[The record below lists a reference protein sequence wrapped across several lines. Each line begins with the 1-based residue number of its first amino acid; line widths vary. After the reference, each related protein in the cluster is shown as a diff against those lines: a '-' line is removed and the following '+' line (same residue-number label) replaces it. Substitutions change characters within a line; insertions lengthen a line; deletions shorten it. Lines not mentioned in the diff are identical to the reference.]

1 MSENLCVRW
10 FARIVLP
17 QSGVSDDCGARQCTS
32 KKGSIEL
39 RKNLMRRG
47 ASILAAVAV
56 VAGGLMAGTGTGGA
70 ACIVGPNDT
79 CTNSNRGAVWEEH
92 AGYEVFHAGPIAAA
106 PGDTVRF
113 EIRIRKLGGTTGNV
127 TKIVHHPPVGLALTG
142 SPTASFYVDGTQS
155 WLDLATEVD
164 AVSGAVTMT
173 APPGTL
179 ENLGNVT
186 LSYKV
191 GGPVFIG
198 GLNGVT
204 FEATDVPETVRWLAI
219 GNTRP
224 SNVLGGVGGFGS
236 SGS

>member
-1 MSENLCVRW
+1 M
-10 FARIVLP
+10 
-17 QSGVSDDCGARQCTS
+17 
-32 KKGSIEL
+32 
-39 RKNLMRRG
+39 RKNLMRRC

-56 VAGGLMAGTGTGGA
+56 VSGGLMAGAGTAGA
-70 ACIVGPNDT
+70 ACNVGPNDT

-106 PGDTVRF
+106 PGDTVHF
-113 EIRIRKLGGTTGNV
+113 EIRIRELEGTTGNV
-127 TKIVHHPPVGLALTG
+127 TKIVHHPPAGLALTG

-155 WLDLATEVD
+155 WLALETEVD
-164 AVSGAVTMT
+164 SASGAVTMT

-179 ENLGNVT
+179 EDLGNVA

-204 FEATDVPETVRWLAI
+204 FEATGVPETVRWLAI

-224 SNVLGGVGGFGS
+224 SNVLGGVGGLGS